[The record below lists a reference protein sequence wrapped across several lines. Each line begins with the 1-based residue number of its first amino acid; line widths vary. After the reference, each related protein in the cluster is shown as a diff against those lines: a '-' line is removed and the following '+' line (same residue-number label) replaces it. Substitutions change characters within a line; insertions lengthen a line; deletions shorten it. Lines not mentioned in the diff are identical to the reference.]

1 MSLIN
6 VVNLTFAY
14 DGSYENIFENV
25 SFQMDTDW
33 RLGFVGRNGRGKTTF
48 LNLLM
53 DKYDYSG
60 SISAN
65 VKFEYFPYDVSDRN
79 DFTIDVFRALA
90 PDTEDWRIMR
100 ELSLMNV
107 DEGVLYRQFGTLSY
121 GEQTKVL
128 LTAMFL
134 KENRFL
140 LIDEPTNH
148 LDMEGRRVLAEYLKK
163 KKGFILVSHDR
174 WVLDECVDHILAINR
189 NSIEVQKGNFSTWQR
204 GRELQDSFER
214 AKNEKIKK
222 ETARLADASG
232 RNSGWS
238 DAVERTKK
246 GSRGDKGYIGHKA
259 AKMMKRAKTIQH
271 RQEKLIESKQQ
282 LLKNIEMTGELTVS
296 PLDFHADKLLEIK
309 DVSIEYGGREI
320 FSPVS
325 FSVTKSDRIM
335 LYGENGSGKSSILRL
350 ICGEKMEYSGQII
363 KNGQLV
369 ISYVPQYTEGLTG
382 GLEDYAGKEHIDL
395 TKFLTILRKLG
406 FSREQFEKPMD
417 QFSAGQR
424 KKVLISASLCKSAHL
439 YIWDEP
445 LNYIDVLSRMQ
456 IEKLL
461 VEYRPAMIFV
471 EHDRRFCE
479 NVATHGIEIIKK

>member
-1 MSLIN
+1 
-6 VVNLTFAY
+6 
-14 DGSYENIFENV
+14 
-25 SFQMDTDW
+25 
-33 RLGFVGRNGRGKTTF
+33 
-48 LNLLM
+48 
-53 DKYDYSG
+53 
-60 SISAN
+60 
-65 VKFEYFPYDVSDRN
+65 
-79 DFTIDVFRALA
+79 
-90 PDTEDWRIMR
+90 
-100 ELSLMNV
+100 
-107 DEGVLYRQFGTLSY
+107 
-121 GEQTKVL
+121 
-128 LTAMFL
+128 
-134 KENRFL
+134 
-140 LIDEPTNH
+140 
-148 LDMEGRRVLAEYLKK
+148 
-163 KKGFILVSHDR
+163 
-174 WVLDECVDHILAINR
+174 
-189 NSIEVQKGNFSTWQR
+189 
-204 GRELQDSFER
+204 
-214 AKNEKIKK
+214 
-222 ETARLADASG
+222 
-232 RNSGWS
+232 
-238 DAVERTKK
+238 
-246 GSRGDKGYIGHKA
+246 
-259 AKMMKRAKTIQH
+259 
-271 RQEKLIESKQQ
+271 
-282 LLKNIEMTGELTVS
+282 
-296 PLDFHADKLLEIK
+296 
-309 DVSIEYGGREI
+309 
-320 FSPVS
+320 
-325 FSVTKSDRIM
+325 M

>member
-65 VKFEYFPYDVSDRN
+65 VKFEYFPYDISDRN
-79 DFTIDVFRALA
+79 DFTIDVFHALA

-163 KKGFILVSHDR
+163 KKGFILVS
-174 WVLDECVDHILAINR
+174 
-189 NSIEVQKGNFSTWQR
+189 
-204 GRELQDSFER
+204 
-214 AKNEKIKK
+214 
-222 ETARLADASG
+222 
-232 RNSGWS
+232 
-238 DAVERTKK
+238 
-246 GSRGDKGYIGHKA
+246 
-259 AKMMKRAKTIQH
+259 
-271 RQEKLIESKQQ
+271 
-282 LLKNIEMTGELTVS
+282 
-296 PLDFHADKLLEIK
+296 
-309 DVSIEYGGREI
+309 
-320 FSPVS
+320 
-325 FSVTKSDRIM
+325 
-335 LYGENGSGKSSILRL
+335 
-350 ICGEKMEYSGQII
+350 
-363 KNGQLV
+363 
-369 ISYVPQYTEGLTG
+369 
-382 GLEDYAGKEHIDL
+382 
-395 TKFLTILRKLG
+395 
-406 FSREQFEKPMD
+406 
-417 QFSAGQR
+417 
-424 KKVLISASLCKSAHL
+424 
-439 YIWDEP
+439 
-445 LNYIDVLSRMQ
+445 
-456 IEKLL
+456 
-461 VEYRPAMIFV
+461 
-471 EHDRRFCE
+471 
-479 NVATHGIEIIKK
+479 